1 MALRNFVKKLTQ
13 PVDEF
18 DREQLTSWSDAQ
30 GAVHMDE
37 IPVRRPVFV
46 AGAIHSV
53 RIVPRAGAASLE
65 AIVQDGH
72 GSLTAVFLGRRKIS
86 GLEPGRRLM
95 LEGVVADAR
104 GQRVM
109 YNPLYTLV

>member
-13 PVDEF
+13 PVDEL
-18 DREQLTSWSDAQ
+18 DREQLTSWSEAQ
-30 GAVHMDE
+30 GAARMDE
-37 IPVRRPVFV
+37 IPARRPVFV
-46 AGAIHSV
+46 AGEVHSV

-65 AIVQDGH
+65 ASVQDGH
-72 GSLTAVFLGRRKIS
+72 GSLTVVFLGRRKIP
-86 GLEPGRRLM
+86 GLEPGRRVR

-109 YNPLYTLV
+109 FNPVYTLV